1 MLDRLIAIFALI
13 GICAFIFITG
23 ALVTYFR
30 IPPGILITEAFE
42 GGEAWWNNLSTD
54 IPEKPAK
61 IKKSKIKTIEGK
73 PFKPIWDK
81 NAAYDGYTL
90 VCQESF
96 TKAELIDMS
105 GKVVHA
111 WNMPFNKAW
120 PKPRHTTPTVKAKIF
135 FDKCHVFPNGDLLI
149 QYTGLGDTPYG
160 YGLAKINKDSK
171 LIWKYSANVH
181 HDFYV
186 STQNGTIYTLTHE
199 MIKTPPQ
206 GTKGLKFP
214 ILVDFIVTLDK
225 DGKELSKLSI
235 LDAFMSSEF
244 ASLLY
249 YKKDGAKKYTWNHF
263 HTNSI
268 MALEPEIAEVFP
280 QFKSGQVLISLR
292 NSGILAVVDLNT
304 KKVVWAVSGH
314 WKMQHD
320 AKFLPTGNIGLF
332 DNQGFYYNG
341 KDYSRALIID
351 PLTTKPIWYYT
362 GQDTKSIYSEFHGRI
377 QYLPNGN
384 LLITSSLQRYIVEVT
399 PDKNIAWEYRL
410 PPKPQNGILSGT
422 RYAKDA
428 LTFMQ

>member
-1 MLDRLIAIFALI
+1 MLDKLLAIFSLV
-13 GICAFIFITG
+13 GICSFIFVAG

-30 IPPGILITEAFE
+30 IPPGTFITEAFE
-42 GGEAWWNNLSTD
+42 GGETWWNNFSTD
-54 IPEKPAK
+54 ILEKPAK
-61 IKKSKIKTIEGK
+61 IRKSKIKNSEGIPPK
-73 PFKPIWDK
+73 LIWNK
-81 NAAYDGYTL
+81 HSAYDGYTL
-90 VCQESF
+90 VCQESS

-105 GKVVHA
+105 GKVVYA
-111 WNMPFNKAW
+111 WNMPFNKVW
-120 PKPRHTTPTVKAKIF
+120 PRPRHTNKIAKAKTF
-135 FDKCHVFPNGDLLI
+135 FDRCHVFPNGDLLI

-160 YGLAKINKDSK
+160 YGLAKINKDSE
-171 LIWKYSANVH
+171 LIWKYSANAH

-186 STQNGTIYTLTHE
+186 SQNDTIYALTHE
-199 MIKTPPQ
+199 MIKTPQ
-206 GTKGLKFP
+206 KGVQGLKFP
-214 ILVDFIVTLDK
+214 LLVDFIVTLDK

-268 MALEPEIAEVFP
+268 MALEPEMASAFP

-292 NSGILAVVDLNT
+292 NSGILAIVDLNM

-351 PLTTKPIWYYT
+351 PVTTKPVWYYT
-362 GQDTKSIYSEFHGRI
+362 GQDAKPIYSEFHGRI

-410 PPKPQNGILSGT
+410 PPKPQKGILSGT
-422 RYAKDA
+422 RYGKDT
-428 LTFMQ
+428 LRFVQ